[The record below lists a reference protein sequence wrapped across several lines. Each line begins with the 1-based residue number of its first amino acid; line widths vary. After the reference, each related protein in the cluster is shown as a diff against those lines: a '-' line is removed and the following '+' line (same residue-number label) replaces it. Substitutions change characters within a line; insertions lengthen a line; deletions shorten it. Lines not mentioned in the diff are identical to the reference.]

1 MLSYWLFINHAIFGA
16 LFYCHIKF
24 YLATTTILLG
34 FTLISIFGIFF
45 IRHVSGLDFYLPVPT
60 HFIYLILYVLFLWSL
75 VCYVPMHYNV
85 NVDEFHLGT
94 FPFIM
99 DYIKHEHLQSY
110 STCPVF
116 LWYFFRTFKLTMFQH
131 KHFGTLFFYFE
142 IFSIFQHLSEIL
154 FSSYKSADVHIVKML
169 ILANNKCLAFIMSQF
184 GCQFPP
190 LYFCILFTWRLP
202 RGWLQLYFKARVLI
216 NADDYSPNGNDELGV
231 WYRKGEICTATGINN
246 NEEIYIGIHREVP
259 TQESVPQSG
268 SFGGNTSIGGTFI
281 VHFW

>member
-169 ILANNKCLAFIMSQF
+169 ILANNKCLAFNWELCLYNVSVWVSISSF
-184 GCQFPP
+184 IF
-190 LYFCILFTWRLP
+190 LYFIYLATPPWLATTLFQSTSANQR
-202 RGWLQLYFKARVLI
+202 RWLHSK
-216 NADDYSPNGNDELGV
+216 
-231 WYRKGEICTATGINN
+231 W
-246 NEEIYIGIHREVP
+246 
-259 TQESVPQSG
+259 
-268 SFGGNTSIGGTFI
+268 
-281 VHFW
+281 